1 MLAKT
6 ETTLKSPGLQ
16 ADAMSIRHPEPEW
29 VARAA
34 DEFGF
39 AWARIA
45 WQRAADVPGAWFDE
59 AKADHIVKMWPEW
72 FSLTVGR
79 FAGKP
84 FRLSLWQEII
94 VRLLVGW
101 KHPIDIL
108 SADSHEA
115 IVSHV
120 RIFRELRL
128 WVPRKNGKSEFLASL
143 ALYFW
148 FYEALQRGEGYCFAK
163 NEEQARI
170 AFTKMADII
179 GYSQEMSAAVQV
191 HGNDLWCQEF
201 KTAFLLL
208 TGKAAGKHGKAPT
221 VTVGDEMHE
230 WVSRDL
236 ADTLRQG
243 ESSLEPIR
251 LYAST
256 AGLKQQGPGYKL
268 WEESLQIL
276 DGRMPD
282 PTKLVVIF
290 AAPEDADWESEETWR
305 LANPSL
311 GLSPTIAT
319 LREDLAEARESTTAL
334 AAFRRYRLNQWIEDL
349 ERWISLPKWDACAK
363 NRDAWKSRGE
373 ELLGRECVLTFDST
387 WNFDFASM
395 CLRFAP
401 IAPDEQPKF
410 LWRHWLP
417 TETIEARARKER
429 LPFDAWIK
437 DGALIP
443 IPGGVFV
450 LDWAIKETRD
460 LCQKYKVTKIGW
472 DAWSAKEFYTRLVA
486 PPAGDDAPALPED
499 LFFEMRFGT
508 GSLGAATKEFE
519 RRILSGELDHGGNPI
534 LRWMMGHC
542 HVRYDENMNFVPAK
556 KTSAKSIDGVFT
568 AVMGEALAS
577 TGDAGPNLDEW
588 LSGAVMR

>member
-1 MLAKT
+1 MLAAA
-6 ETTLKSPGLQ
+6 ETTISSPALQ
-16 ADAMSIRHPEPEW
+16 SDALSIRHPEPEW
-29 VARAA
+29 IARAA

-45 WQRAADVPGAWFDE
+45 WQRAADVPGAWFDY
-59 AKADHIVKMWPEW
+59 AKADRIVEAWPTW

-84 FRLSLWQEII
+84 FRLSFWQEIV

-101 KHPIDIL
+101 KHPVDIL
-108 SADSHEA
+108 SAETGEP
-115 IVSHV
+115 IVAHV

-128 WVPRKNGKSEFLASL
+128 WVPRKNGKSEFLAAL
-143 ALYFW
+143 ALFFW

-163 NEEQARI
+163 NEEQAAI

-179 GYSQEMSAAVQV
+179 AYSPEMSAAVQV
-191 HGNDLWCQEF
+191 HGTDLWCQEF

-208 TGKAAGKHGKAPT
+208 TGKAGGKHGKAPT
-221 VTVGDEMHE
+221 VTIGDEMHE
-230 WVSRDL
+230 WGSREL

-256 AGLKQQGPGYKL
+256 AGLKQQGTGYAL
-268 WEESLQIL
+268 WEESLKVL
-276 DGRMPD
+276 DGRIPD
-282 PTKLVVIF
+282 ATKLVVIF

-319 LREDLAEARESTTAL
+319 LREDLAEARESVTAL
-334 AAFRRYRLNQWIEDL
+334 AAFRRYRLNQWVEDL
-349 ERWISLPKWDACAK
+349 ERWIALPKWDACAPDK
-363 NRDAWKSRGE
+363 TAWQRYPD
-373 ELLGRECVLTFDST
+373 ELVGRECVLAFDST
-387 WNFDFASM
+387 WNYDFASL

-401 IAPDEQPKF
+401 IKSGEQPKF
-410 LWRHWLP
+410 IWKFWLP
-417 TETIEARARKER
+417 ADTIKTRIEKER
-429 LPFDAWIK
+429 LPLDKWKA
-437 DGALIP
+437 DGGLIE

-450 LDWAIKETRD
+450 LDWAINETKA

-472 DAWSAKEFYTRLVA
+472 DSWGAKEYYTRLCA
-486 PPAGDDAPALPED
+486 EGLAEE
-499 LFFEMRFGT
+499 LFTEMRFGT
-508 GSLGAATKEFE
+508 GTLGAGTKEFE
-519 RRILSGELDHGGNPI
+519 RRLLAGELDHGGNPVM
-534 LRWMMGHC
+534 RWMVGHC

-556 KTSAKSIDGVFT
+556 KKSAQSIDGVMT
-568 AVMGEALAS
+568 AVMTEALAI
-577 TGDAGPNLDEW
+577 
-588 LSGAVMR
+588 GAAEPKSFWQSN